1 MQEVFL
7 KNFNKNIYI
16 AVFLIGIL
24 LLVSVVYKGDKQVIE
39 KSELTKSYLNTDDL
53 QTFKKFIL
61 GQIKSPFINLNY
73 EIKKGDTIGKIL
85 KKLNIKNSQIQKVI
99 NEYNKYGKPNQLLV
113 GNVID
118 LVIEENISGDK
129 KSISSFFI
137 PITKSTSLEI
147 KKSESGKLE
156 SNVRV
161 VIHIYM

>member
-73 EIKKGDTIGKIL
+73 EIKKGDTIQKIL
-85 KKLNIKNSQIQKVI
+85 KKHNVKNSEIQTTINQYKIYGNPNRLLTGNKIDIVI
-99 NEYNKYGKPNQLLV
+99 K
-113 GNVID
+113 
-118 LVIEENISGDK
+118 ENPK
-129 KSISSFFI
+129 EKERSIIKFAV
-137 PITKSTSLEI
+137 PITKSTTISIVKNEENNI
-147 KKSESGKLE
+147 ISKK
-156 SNVRV
+156 
-161 VIHIYM
+161 